1 MTYLDERDDVIQYS
15 IITVFTLATCA
26 VIAYVVFGSFFA
38 AYSAIALFA
47 LGFIAICLFSIRKI
61 FLVLNYKERLEN
73 YAKELGESASEDF
86 LQRKNNAD
94 KKIKSTHK
102 KELAK
107 AIFSGFFAVFTI
119 VVLVLF

>member
-1 MTYLDERDDVIQYS
+1 MYYDALAQGVKHFKETEKGRDQM
-15 IITVFTLATCA
+15 CEA
-26 VIAYVVFGSFFA
+26 V
-38 AYSAIALFA
+38 
-47 LGFIAICLFSIRKI
+47 
-61 FLVLNYKERLEN
+61 EN